1 MMASMAAGK
10 LGDASLRARLL
21 GCEVRR
27 LRMEQSLTLTNLAM
41 VTGLSASYL
50 SEIERGKKTPS
61 LTTLDR
67 LAAGLGVTRDT
78 LVPPPEARLDA
89 PGLPAR
95 LRAAR
100 ERAGLTQEGL
110 AEAAGVSTGLIG
122 QLESAATLPSLPT
135 IERLA
140 RALGVSPCHLLVD
153 DPDLQRVLAELGP
166 AMRVAIADP
175 LVQSLLRTA
184 AKLNQSSLRQ
194 LLAAAVNLIGDDRD
208 DGAALSPSGP
218 HKD

>member
-1 MMASMAAGK
+1 MSSMAAGR
-10 LGDASLRARLL
+10 LDDARLRARLL

-27 LRMEQSLTLTNLAM
+27 LRIERGLTLTNLAAS
-41 VTGLSASYL
+41 TGLSASYL

-61 LTTLDR
+61 LTALDR
-67 LAAGLGVTRDT
+67 LADGLGATRDA

-153 DPDLQRVLAELGP
+153 DPDLQRVLAELEP

-175 LVQSLLRTA
+175 LMQSLLRTA
-184 AKLNQSSLRQ
+184 ARLNQTSLRQ
-194 LLAAAVNLIGDDRD
+194 LLATAVDLIGDDRVSD
-208 DGAALSPSGP
+208 SASTLARPRES
-218 HKD
+218 

>member
-1 MMASMAAGK
+1 MQGLSHFWAAGD
-10 LGDASLRARLL
+10 GVGRAVALL
-21 GCEVRR
+21 
-27 LRMEQSLTLTNLAM
+27 LLAM
-41 VTGLSASYL
+41 SVITWYLIASK
-50 SEIERGKKTPS
+50 SIVNWRMKKHAQAF
-61 LTTLDR
+61 
-67 LAAGLGVTRDT
+67 LAHFW
-78 LVPPPEARLDA
+78 DA

-153 DPDLQRVLAELGP
+153 DPDLQRVTESLSFTPADFLACDGRFAEQFAPVGRAEWTDVMRAKLGLDG
-166 AMRVAIADP
+166 ADP
-175 LVQSLLRTA
+175 
-184 AKLNQSSLRQ
+184 
-194 LLAAAVNLIGDDRD
+194 GDRD
-208 DGAALSPSGP
+208 LALAHLAVEHFHLAPCSPRRHGLM
-218 HKD
+218 DALAR

>member
-1 MMASMAAGK
+1 MAAMAAGR

-27 LRMEQSLTLTNLAM
+27 LRAEQCLTLTNLAA

-67 LAAGLGVTRDT
+67 LAAGLGVTRDA

-100 ERAGLTQEGL
+100 ERAGLTQEAL
-110 AEAAGVSTGLIG
+110 AEAAGVSTGMIG

-184 AKLNQSSLRQ
+184 AKLDQSSLRQ
-194 LLAAAVNLIGDDRD
+194 LLAAAVSLTSPARD
-208 DGAALSPSGP
+208 DNSVPVPPSPRE
-218 HKD
+218 D